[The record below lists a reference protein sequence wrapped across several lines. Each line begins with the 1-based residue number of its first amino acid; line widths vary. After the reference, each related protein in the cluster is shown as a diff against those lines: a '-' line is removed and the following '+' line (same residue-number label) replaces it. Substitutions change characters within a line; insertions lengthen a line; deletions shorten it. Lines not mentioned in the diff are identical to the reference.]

1 MAKWFHFKANKVMN
15 LKKVSIAAVL
25 FTSIITAQNYN
36 VEVSYVSL
44 KNGEASPIKKYETK
58 INPNSK
64 VNQNDFIVLIPKVE
78 FQTIEGIGGAFN
90 ENGGEALFS
99 LPKNKQREVLK
110 NLFNT
115 NNANL
120 VFNRTPI
127 GASDFSLDAYSY
139 SMVPEDYK
147 MNHFSIKRDKKYLLP
162 FIKAALKENR
172 DMLLQASPW
181 SPPAWMKY
189 SNAIDKNNVNKA
201 KSRLK
206 ESPEIYKA
214 YAKYLVKYIEAY
226 KKEGVI
232 IDRFCVQNEPDTYA
246 PFPGCNMTMEQ
257 LQELSLDYIIPAFKK
272 KKLNTGIWAGTFRTI
287 NRGDHY
293 KILNAKTINKFDGI
307 GFQYALEPFMREVS
321 LLAPNMKIMNTETK
335 CYNGDNSTQQAKE
348 RIAEI
353 ANYINAG
360 STNYCYWNLILNE
373 TSKSAWGW
381 KQNSLL
387 IINRKN
393 GDIKYTPDYNAM
405 YLASNTIIKGDK
417 RIAHISKHRI
427 VTTKNRNN
435 EIKVLIQND
444 KPTNKVIRLMIDE
457 EEINIEL
464 PKEALCN
471 LTIKTDL

>member
-1 MAKWFHFKANKVMN
+1 MKFYKTII
-15 LKKVSIAAVL
+15 VSILFISAVN
-25 FTSIITAQNYN
+25 AQKYN

-44 KNGEASPIKKYETK
+44 EKGDASPVKNYETT
-58 INPNSK
+58 IDPNVK
-64 VNQNDFIVLIPKVE
+64 VHQNDFIVLIPEVE

-90 ENGGEALFS
+90 ENGGEALLS
-99 LPKNKQREVLK
+99 LPKSKQKEVVK

-147 MNHFSIKRDKKYLLP
+147 MKHFSIERDKKYLLP
-162 FIKAALKENR
+162 FIKAALKENNT
-172 DMLLQASPW
+172 MLLQASPW

-189 SNAIDKNNVNKA
+189 SNAMDKNNVDEE

-206 ESPEIYKA
+206 ESPEIYKS
-214 YAKYLVKYIEAY
+214 YANYLVKYIEAY
-226 KKEGVI
+226 KKEDVI

-246 PFPGCNMTMEQ
+246 PFPGCNMSMEQ
-257 LQELSLDYIIPAFKK
+257 MQELSLDYIIPAFKK
-272 KKLNTGIWAGTFRTI
+272 NKLNTGIWAGTFRTI

-321 LLAPNMKIMNTETK
+321 ILAPNMKIMNTETK
-335 CYNGDNSTQQAKE
+335 CYNGDNSTTQAKE

-381 KQNSLL
+381 KQNSLVV
-387 IINRKN
+387 INREN
-393 GDIKYTPDYNAM
+393 GDIQYTPDYNAM
-405 YLASNTIIKGDK
+405 YLASNTVIKGDK
-417 RIAHISKHRI
+417 RIAHISKHKI
-427 VTTKNRNN
+427 VTTKNSNN
-435 EIKVLIQND
+435 DIKVLIQND
-444 KPTNKVIRLMIDE
+444 EPTNRFVRLMIDN
-457 EEINIEL
+457 EEINVEL
-464 PKEALCN
+464 PKDALCS
-471 LTIKTDL
+471 LTLKLNN

>member
-1 MAKWFHFKANKVMN
+1 MRFYKTI
-15 LKKVSIAAVL
+15 IAAIL
-25 FTSIITAQNYN
+25 LTSAVNAQKYN
-36 VEVSYVSL
+36 VEMSYVSL
-44 KNGEASPIKKYETK
+44 EKGEASPVKNYETT
-58 INPNSK
+58 IDPNAK
-64 VNQNDFIVLIPKVE
+64 VHQNDFIVLIPEIE

-99 LPKNKQREVLK
+99 LPENKQREVLK

-147 MNHFSIKRDKKYLLP
+147 MKHFSIKRDKKYLLP
-162 FIKAALKENR
+162 FIKAALKENS

-189 SNAIDKNNVNKA
+189 SNAIDKNNIDKT

-206 ESPEIYKA
+206 ESPEIYTA
-214 YAKYLVKYIEAY
+214 YATYLVKYIEAY
-226 KKEGVI
+226 KKEDVI

-246 PFPGCNMTMEQ
+246 PFPGCNMSMEQ
-257 LQELSLDYIIPAFKK
+257 MQELSLDYIIPAFKK

-335 CYNGDNSTQQAKE
+335 CYNGDNSTKQAKE

-381 KQNSLL
+381 KQNSLMV
-387 IINRKN
+387 INRKN
-393 GDIKYTPDYNAM
+393 GAIEYTPDYNAM
-405 YLASNTIIKGDK
+405 YLSSNAIVKGDK
-417 RIAHISKHRI
+417 RIAHISKHTI
-427 VTTKNRNN
+427 VSTKNNAN
-435 EIKVLIQND
+435 DIKVLIQNE
-444 KPTNKVIRLMIDE
+444 KSTNQFVKLIIDE
-457 EEINIEL
+457 EEINIDL
-464 PKEALCN
+464 PKNALCK
-471 LTIKTDL
+471 LTLKRK